1 MLRGEERENWTIRL
15 LQVLGSEN
23 ISALSTR
30 QAVHLNKA
38 FLRLIER
45 KSTENITDM
54 EILGQYELIVN
65 HTSPL
70 AYEVIKAP

>member
-15 LQVLGSEN
+15 LQVLGPEN

-30 QAVHLNKA
+30 QAAHLNKA

-54 EILGQYELIVN
+54 
-65 HTSPL
+65 
-70 AYEVIKAP
+70 